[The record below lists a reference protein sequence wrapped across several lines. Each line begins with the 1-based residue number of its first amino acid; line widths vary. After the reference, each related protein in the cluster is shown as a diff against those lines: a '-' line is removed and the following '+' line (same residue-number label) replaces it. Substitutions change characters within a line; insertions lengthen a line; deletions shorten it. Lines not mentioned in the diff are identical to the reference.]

1 MHSKEDVEKMK
12 AFFKERPMSETLVN
26 TLSTDRREELEN
38 LKKEWFRYMIMT
50 LESLKND
57 IEKLKDR
64 ISLLEQKDD

>member
-1 MHSKEDVEKMK
+1 MK

>member
-64 ISLLEQKDD
+64 ISFLEQKDD